1 MQNLLPVLLT
11 GLLLQTITHAAP
23 AKLPATPLTP
33 SQCVLP
39 GAKGA
44 AATAEYDGKTYYFRD
59 AACKDEFLT
68 DPERYSQLY
77 DALLELQAEGK
88 KLPPPKAREEASLV
102 PS

>member
-1 MQNLLPVLLT
+1 MFQRFLPLLVAGLFLLPA
-11 GLLLQTITHAAP
+11 ITHATPTQAP
-23 AKLPATPLTP
+23 APA
-33 SQCVLP
+33 QCVLP
-39 GAKGA
+39 GVEGA
-44 AATAEYDGKTYYFRD
+44 AATAEYGGKTYYFRD

-88 KLPPPKAREEASLV
+88 ALPKPKPREEASLV